1 METVSLIL
9 HIVCICKEFTS
20 YYIPAAAALGGPGP
34 LPALALHPQH
44 HGAAEAGAARQPPQ
58 QQPRQQGGDRPRV
71 LGSIRRFVITEKA
84 PPRRAFS

>member
-58 QQPRQQGGDRPRV
+58 QQPRQQGGDRTRV
-71 LGSIRRFVITEKA
+71 LCCIVLEKVPSEGS
-84 PPRRAFS
+84 